1 MGRRLAGG
9 TPQRLQAH
17 DMTQHPADAMY
28 AKIQAEIR
36 AEKRLLAGWRRR
48 HPHAGPEERE
58 ELAQYAANAKAS
70 IAELTQR
77 LNNPAKQAA

>member
-1 MGRRLAGG
+1 
-9 TPQRLQAH
+9 
-17 DMTQHPADAMY
+17 MTQHPADAMY

-70 IAELTQR
+70 IAELTTR
-77 LNNPAKQAA
+77 LETNAANRAA